1 MLNLMLN
8 DEICKYFNKKMIQR
22 INLLS
27 IIFEL
32 WDRDSL
38 IKDKLKQIMK
48 SNSQL
53 NTILNDEI
61 IEKKSQLKK
70 LS

>member
-1 MLNLMLN
+1 MSNSILN
-8 DEICKYFNKKMIQR
+8 DEICKYFNKKMIQQ

-32 WDRDSL
+32 WDQDSL
-38 IKDKLKQIMK
+38 IKDKPKQIMK

-61 IEKKSQLKK
+61 MKKNQ
-70 LS
+70 